1 MKTRLWA
8 ALGAVLLVMVAALAT
23 TQRTE
28 AQAPI
33 RLRAPYQ
40 VLVGPTA
47 QALTSSGGVLGVTLK
62 AISPG
67 QTIYIGVDNTVSSL
81 TGWPLADGETFTAE
95 VSDAST
101 IWVVASAPSQRVAV
115 LPYRRN

>member
-1 MKTRLWA
+1 MHTRIRFICS
-8 ALGAVLLVMVAALAT
+8 ALLLALVLALAF
-23 TQRTE
+23 TQRTD
-28 AQAPI
+28 AQAPV

-40 VLVGPTA
+40 VVIGTTA

-67 QTIYIGVDNTVSSL
+67 QTIYLGTDNTVSSL
-81 TGWPLADGETFTAE
+81 TGWPLADGETFTVE

-101 IWVVASAPSQRVAV
+101 IWVVASAPSQRLAV
-115 LPYRRN
+115 FPYRRN